1 MLSNQGQPNGS
12 GQKANDQVAES
23 ITRVEELAYELKIE
37 EVMTRDVLTLSP
49 DMIIKNVLDIFR
61 QKKITGAPVIS
72 DGNLIGVL
80 STYDIISCLVNS
92 DMEAEVSKYI
102 STTLFTVKS
111 SDPVVEGL
119 KNFVN
124 TNLSRLMVV
133 DDQGK
138 LVGILTKGDITR
150 GVLSALQRDY
160 QTEELKRYRASHLF
174 DDIDSDRTSLILRYN
189 IRVGDFNRGGEASSN
204 IKRALLR
211 LGASPV
217 IARRVG
223 IAVYEAEMNL
233 IIHTTNGGVIRVE
246 IEPHK
251 ITVDCYDD
259 GPGIKDISLA
269 MKPGYSTAT
278 ENIRELGFGAGMGL
292 VNIQRCVDSMKL
304 ESVFGKGTRL
314 TMKMFLE
321 EETVGEA
328 ASSKEMK

>member
-1 MLSNQGQPNGS
+1 MLSNHSQPNVS
-12 GQKANDQVAES
+12 GPNANDQVAEN

-37 EVMTRDVLTLSP
+37 EVMTRDVLTLSS
-49 DMIIKNVLDIFR
+49 DMIIKSVLDIFR
-61 QKKITGAPVIS
+61 QKRITGAPVIEN
-72 DGNLIGVL
+72 GELIGVL
-80 STYDIISCLVNS
+80 STGDIISCLVNG
-92 DMEAEVSKYI
+92 DMEAAVSKYM
-102 STTLFTVKS
+102 STKLFTVKA

-119 KNFVN
+119 KIFVN
-124 TNLSRLMVV
+124 TNLSRLVVV
-133 DDQGK
+133 DENGK
-138 LVGILTKGDITR
+138 LAGILTKGDITR

-160 QTEELKRYRASHLF
+160 QTEELKKYRASHLF

-189 IRVGDFNRGGEASSN
+189 IKVADFNRGGEASSN

-211 LGASPV
+211 LGASPR

-251 ITVDCYDD
+251 ITIDCYDD

-269 MKPGYSTAT
+269 MKPGYSTAN
-278 ENIRELGFGAGMGL
+278 ESIRELGFGAGMGL

-328 ASSKEMK
+328 ASSKEIK